1 MKTNTCVYMHH
12 WNTVLYTRN
21 CNIATDYAK
30 TNKQKRQRER
40 NTEPL
45 LLELIQGWV
54 PASLWPHSV
63 INLSIHNLDL
73 CVFLFKDALFNK
85 YIVDLL
91 TLKF

>member
-1 MKTNTCVYMHH
+1 MLKQ
-12 WNTVLYTRN
+12 
-21 CNIATDYAK
+21 
-30 TNKQKRQRER
+30 TNKKDRER
-40 NTEPL
+40 ENTEPL